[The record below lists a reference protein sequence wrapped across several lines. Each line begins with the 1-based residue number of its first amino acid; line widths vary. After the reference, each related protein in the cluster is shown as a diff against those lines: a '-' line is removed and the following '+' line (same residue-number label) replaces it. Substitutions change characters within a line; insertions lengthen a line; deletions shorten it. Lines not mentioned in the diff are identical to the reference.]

1 MLNPYLATDGSVTPE
16 AVSFAYLCFLVLCTP
31 VCLWVVRSDLSVMKI
46 PNTAVLTLGGIFA
59 VAGFVLIPFEFWV
72 WRWVSLVV
80 VLAMG
85 FLLNAFANVGAGDA
99 KFAAAAAPF
108 VVQTLGNAQ
117 LAFMLLAAWL
127 LIAFFLHRLAR
138 AIPAI
143 RRATPD
149 WKSWTSP
156 KFPMGTALAGA
167 LLTYLAIKAAGL
179 NVL

>member
-1 MLNPYLATDGSVTPE
+1 MLNPYLGADGAVTPQ
-16 AVSFAYLCFLVLCTP
+16 AVSFAYLCFLVLCAP

-46 PNTAVLTLGGIFA
+46 PNTAVLALGGIFA
-59 VAGFVLIPFEFWV
+59 VAGVLLIPFDIWA

-80 VLAMG
+80 VLGIG

-108 VVQTLGNAQ
+108 VAQSLGNAQ
-117 LAFMLLAAWL
+117 LSFMLLAAWL
-127 LIAFFLHRLAR
+127 LLAFFLHRIAR

-167 LLTYLAIKAAGL
+167 LLTYLAIKAAG
-179 NVL
+179 VL